1 MPHNDTF
8 TIFLNFTCIPYITT
22 SLSRQK
28 TNQIFKEKQLNI
40 LPDCEGVEYHN
51 RDHLLLITNGATPT
65 IIKQNGGNGM
75 KNKCYWTANKI
86 KDVIKNLDCITWLE
100 GRTLPVRFVND
111 ENMLGDLV
119 FMDGEPVEFQFSKRF
134 LNDQYLP
141 YSYALDT
148 IKIQYAKYM
157 NYMLGGDIGNT
168 KSFVDCCREIMCPP
182 VYGFN
187 LKRFRRYRNN

>member
-1 MPHNDTF
+1 M
-8 TIFLNFTCIPYITT
+8 
-22 SLSRQK
+22 
-28 TNQIFKEKQLNI
+28 
-40 LPDCEGVEYHN
+40 PDCEGVEYHN

-86 KDVIKNLDCITWLE
+86 KDVIKDLDSITWLE

-134 LNDQYLP
+134 LNDPNLP
-141 YSYALDT
+141 YAYVLDS
-148 IKIQYAKYM
+148 IKRQYEKYM

-168 KSFVDCCREIMCPP
+168 RLFVECCNSLTCLSNREIKLIYPKDNGHNIQFKE
-182 VYGFN
+182 VIRDN
-187 LKRFRRYRNN
+187 LASKNKLKFKN